1 MKKNSFTILEVM
13 LAIFVLTTAVGA
25 SFALIQQTLVA
36 ASISQSKLVAYYL
49 AQEGIE
55 IVRNIRD
62 NNWLLQGSN
71 RTISWKNGLTN
82 GVWEADYSNLTLSP
96 NLNRNLYIE
105 GASGFYKYISSPL
118 PGDVETSYKRTI
130 SITEI
135 GDSALEVKTAVEW
148 KERGRTH
155 DIEVVDRLYNWY
167 GY

>member
-13 LAIFVLTTAVGA
+13 LAIFILTTAVGA
-25 SFALIQQTLVA
+25 SFALIQQTLIAV
-36 ASISQSKLVAYYL
+36 SVSQSKLVACYL

-55 IVRNIRD
+55 LVKNIRD
-62 NNWLLQGSN
+62 NNWLLQRSN
-71 RTISWKNGLTN
+71 PTVSWKDGLTN
-82 GVWEADYSNLTLSP
+82 GVWEAGYNDLVLSP

-105 GASGFYKYISSPL
+105 GATGFYKYINSPL
-118 PGDVETSYKRTI
+118 PGDTETSYKRTV

-135 GDSALEVKTAVEW
+135 GESALEVKTAVEW

-155 DIEVVDRLYNWY
+155 NIEVVDRLYNWY